1 MQKFCT
7 GCGTIINDKYKFC
20 PECGTEIIKT
30 EQEKNFSIE
39 QTHLENSLSKPT
51 KKVIICDNCGDENDL
66 DANICNGC
74 GAKLTSKNLK
84 TVSTKDRSQTSK
96 SNIEIPK
103 KKPDISKSK
112 NYKRKRKTNVN
123 KAISHEKEFDSKKLY
138 LIASVIG
145 IFALVILFSSGVFDS
160 DITTVSNKTV
170 DQSNGSGIDLTSIQR
185 INELEAK
192 LNANPDDTATLLELA
207 HLQNDSGFYNKAIPL
222 YERYLNK
229 FPSDANVRIDMGVC
243 YYNLGNYE
251 KAIKVMKKA
260 LEYDPKHQIGH
271 LNLGIVNL
279 TAGNVAEA
287 EKWFKKTIE
296 LGPDTDAGKRAK
308 ELLNSHNL

>member
-7 GCGTIINDKYKFC
+7 ECGTIINDKYKFC

-30 EQEKNFSIE
+30 EKEKNFSIE
-39 QTHLENSLSKPT
+39 QTHLEDSLSKPT
-51 KKVIICDNCGDENDL
+51 KKVIICDNCGDENDFE
-66 DANICNGC
+66 ATICTGC
-74 GAKLTSKNLK
+74 GAKLALKNLK
-84 TVSTKDRSQTSK
+84 TIPTKDRSQTPK
-96 SNIEIPK
+96 GDLETPK

-112 NYKRKRKTNVN
+112 NHKRKGKTNRN
-123 KAISHEKEFDSKKLY
+123 ETISQEKEFDSKKLY

-160 DITTVSNKTV
+160 DVTTTSSNT
-170 DQSNGSGIDLTSIQR
+170 DNQSNNSGIDLTSIQR

-192 LNANPDDTATLLELA
+192 LNANPDNTATLLELA

-251 KAIKVMKKA
+251 TAIKEMKKA
-260 LEYDPKHQIGH
+260 LDYDPKHQIGY

-287 EKWFKKTIE
+287 EKWFKKAIE
-296 LGPDTDAGKRAK
+296 LGPDTEAGKRAK